1 MMDVLALLED
11 FANGRLRRERVF
23 RDHEDFLAHDDE
35 SLISRFRSPRA
46 MLLDLCAELGPTLQR
61 TTRRNRAIPVPTQ
74 VLSVLGFLA
83 TGSYQRELADR

>member
-1 MMDVLALLED
+1 MMDALALLED

-23 RDHEDFLAHDDE
+23 RDHEDE
-35 SLISRFRSPRA
+35 WLISRFRFPRA